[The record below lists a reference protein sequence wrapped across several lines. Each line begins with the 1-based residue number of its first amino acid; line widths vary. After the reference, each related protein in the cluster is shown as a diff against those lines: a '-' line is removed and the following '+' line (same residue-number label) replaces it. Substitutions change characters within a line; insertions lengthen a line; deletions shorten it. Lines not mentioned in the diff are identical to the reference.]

1 MEPSKIC
8 HASALT
14 QEAKLFTNQCLNSE
28 EFVVSAK
35 VVSALFSS
43 FQGHHVSNCMFENA
57 AGGAGSSNLHVPNQ
71 DHEVLDGSPAIV
83 AADTD
88 DDNPAG
94 QVMSLPI
101 MGRRLFHSPTLTR
114 YGSEPPKWSRV
125 GSSNKASRKN
135 CKPRFKVTFN
145 MDFNREKTMLFN
157 YLFSE
162 GHPMEDTLVR
172 MRECRLTRRHIET
185 LIPGRPID
193 GRVVE
198 MVAMRNTCS
207 IQHLNHPY
215 FWCLPPRF
223 AEDVS
228 KGLLVDELAET
239 YLPFWVKPSR
249 FLNRIFIPVK
259 EIFFHWYCVV
269 VDFADKMVYH
279 LDSYPNSNKIADR
292 ESLIR
297 NMVERLHDLMT
308 YPDYGPLRAFTPT
321 DLREWPIKQGQGI
334 PNCNTSAAAW
344 VISWLDLE
352 GRFNALEI
360 SGVLDD
366 STLKGRTAVSL
377 AGGPFNAIG
386 SLVRMWAKQWQRLGI
401 SRK

>member
-1 MEPSKIC
+1 MEPSRIC
-8 HASALT
+8 HGSALT
-14 QEAKLFTNQCLNSE
+14 QEAKLFTNQRLNSE
-28 EFVVSAK
+28 KFVVSAK
-35 VVSALFSS
+35 VASALFSS
-43 FQGHHVSNCMFENA
+43 VQDHHVLNCMFENA

-71 DHEVLDGSPAIV
+71 DHEVLDGSPVIV

-94 QVMSLPI
+94 Q
-101 MGRRLFHSPTLTR
+101 
-114 YGSEPPKWSRV
+114 
-125 GSSNKASRKN
+125 KN
-135 CKPRFKVTFN
+135 CKPMFKVTFN
-145 MDFNREKTMLFN
+145 MDFSHEETLLFN
-157 YLFSE
+157 YLFFE
-162 GHPMEDTLVR
+162 GHPMEDTMVR
-172 MRECRLTRRHIET
+172 MRECRVTRRHIET
-185 LIPGRPID
+185 LIPGRLID

-228 KGLLVDELAET
+228 KGLLVDELIET

-249 FLNRIFIPVK
+249 FLNRIFIPV
-259 EIFFHWYCVV
+259 EDIFFHWYCIV
-269 VDFADKMVYH
+269 VDFADKTVYH
-279 LDSYPNSNKIADR
+279 LDSYPDPNMIADR

-321 DLREWPIKQGQGI
+321 DLRECPIRRGY
-334 PNCNTSAAAW
+334 SAAAW
-344 VISWLDLE
+344 VISWLDPE
-352 GRFNALEI
+352 GMFNALEI

-366 STLKGRTAVSL
+366 STLRGRTTVSL
-377 AGGPFNAIG
+377 AGGPFNATG
-386 SLVRMWAKQWQRLGI
+386 SLVKMWAKQWQRLGI